1 MQVSKE
7 FAAVEGIEDAI
18 DERVSLDD
26 MHLHNNSYI
35 LDANNDV
42 VSDIY
47 SGENRIILAYDLI
60 PDELIDL
67 LIATED
73 RSFLDHP
80 GFDATGIA
88 RALFVNLQSD
98 GIEQGASTITQ
109 QVARNLY
116 LSHDQTYDRK
126 LTELLYAYEMEQTFD
141 KEKILELYF
150 NSIYFANGVYGIE
163 AAAQYYFDKTTTDLS
178 LAEGAFLL
186 AIPNNPAYYNPLNQK
201 ERTLLRQERFIDNLY
216 SEGGI
221 DAGTALEAKNEVIEL
236 NTTSKVDE
244 YPDYVAYVYDEFK
257 ELVGQSEGYSARI
270 NSAGPEE
277 RGRIQDILN
286 ERVNEILSD
295 GVIIE
300 TALQPSVQ
308 ETVVSTMNRQLEPK
322 TYQGSFVLIDHQTN
336 EIKAITGGM
345 NYNKF
350 DFHRGHKAFRQPGS
364 AFKPL
369 LVYGPLLDETRLR
382 PRSVIDAGPIERNG
396 YSPVNFG
403 GTVYGKTSMMNA
415 LTHSYNTAAVRMLDM
430 IGPDTGFQYVEQL
443 GFSRLSSEDYRLPA
457 ALGGLTYGTSVLE
470 MTRAYTVFQKEGVY
484 RPARAIKQ
492 VTTVDGEL
500 LFEWA
505 DEARQVF
512 TPDGARHM
520 RSMLGNVVN
529 EGTGSPMNVNGY
541 SDVGGKTGT
550 SNDFNDLWFIG
561 SADQYTAGVWAGYD
575 SPQSLENQS
584 NAHLTLWE
592 AVMNALAEN
601 H

>member
-221 DAGTALEAKNEVIEL
+221 DADTALEAKNEVIEL